1 MRFTVKL
8 TSSTGEVLL
17 KDFEAGSA
25 DEVRARVLG
34 EGGFPLEIRRTDSAF
49 RSTATIKAESLIVF
63 NQELLALLK
72 AGIPLLQALELLLG
86 HGKDALLRRSLEAAV
101 VHVREGMAFSEA
113 LEQAGGFPPVYRSNI
128 VAGERSGTLPEVIQR
143 WLAFQQFAQ
152 NSRRR
157 IVEAMFYPAFLTC
170 VLLIALGVVFN
181 VVLPRFGELYASGQV
196 EMPALT
202 QALLA
207 AGNAFRA
214 TWWLQLAGLGGV
226 ALVIRWMTATE
237 AGRRAGERLLLRIP
251 KLGTLYRMYH
261 SSVFCRTLGVLLN
274 GGLPVV
280 QALEVV
286 QRTTPSDRMKSGLR
300 AVTEA
305 VRAGSSLHLALEQA
319 RLIDPLAV
327 EMVRVGE
334 QSSALPDMLD
344 HVASFFDQE
353 VEKATTAVTSLIG
366 PALILAMGV
375 IVLVLLL
382 AVYVPLFNAGS
393 AIH

>member
-8 TSSTGEVLL
+8 TSPTGEVLL
-17 KDFEAGSA
+17 KDFEAGSS
-25 DEVRARVLG
+25 DEARARVFA
-34 EGGFPLEIRRTDSAF
+34 EGGFPLEIKRTDSAF

-86 HGKDALLRRSLEAAV
+86 HGKDELLRRSLEATV
-101 VHVREGMAFSEA
+101 LHVREGMAFSEA

-128 VAGERSGTLPEVIQR
+128 VAGERSGTLPDVIHR

-152 NSRRR
+152 SSRRR
-157 IVEAMFYPAFLTC
+157 ILEAMFYPVFLTV
-170 VLLIALGVVFN
+170 VLLIALGVIFN
-181 VVLPRFGELYASGQV
+181 VVLPRFAEFYAGGQV

-202 QALLA
+202 RALL
-207 AGNAFRA
+207 GVGTFFRA
-214 TWWLQLAGLGGV
+214 TWWLQLI
-226 ALVIRWMTATE
+226 LVIGLIFTVRWMMRAE
-237 AGRRAGERLLLRIP
+237 AGRRVGERILLAIP

-274 GGLPVV
+274 GGLPAV

-286 QRTTPSDRMKSGLR
+286 QRTTPSERMKTRLIT
-300 AVTEA
+300 VTES
-305 VRAGSSLHLALEQA
+305 VRAGSSIHLALEQA
-319 RLIDPLAV
+319 KLIDPLAV

-344 HVASFFDQE
+344 HVATFFDQE
-353 VEKATTAVTSLIG
+353 VEKATTVVTSLIG
-366 PALILAMGV
+366 PVLILAMGV
-375 IVLVLLL
+375 IVLILLL
-382 AVYVPLFNAGS
+382 AVYIPLFNAGNAVS
-393 AIH
+393 